1 MATGEYDN
9 DVDGNG
15 ATGNKVDDD
24 GAGATG
30 NSNDNDNNYGDDD
43 NDGDGNDTMGCGATM
58 NRAAAQ

>member
-1 MATGEYDN
+1 MATGECDN

-15 ATGNKVDDD
+15 ATGNEVDDD

-30 NSNDNDNNYGDDD
+30 DNNDNDNDD